1 MPSPQIRFKE
11 FKDPLKL
18 TNLDIAVEIMQ
29 SGLSR
34 LLSDADI
41 GMPVIRSNNLKD
53 SRLDC
58 TDVKYWHSKDTQGSN
73 LDNYILRDGDLLVNF
88 INSMAQIGKV
98 ALYKNILQRDVIF
111 TTNILRL
118 RFKPHVVNRYIFNLF
133 QTDKYRKFIESIT
146 KPAVNQAS
154 FTTKE
159 FKKFEFCLPS
169 IQEQT
174 RIADLF
180 ENFDKKLFLLNKK
193 LELLILYKKGVMKQ
207 IFNQE
212 IRFKDENLQNF
223 PEWKKI
229 PLNEFA
235 NIVGGGTPDTFNNVY
250 WGGSIQWFTPTELK
264 RKYVSLS
271 SRTITDLGLKNSSA
285 KLLPKGAILFTSRA
299 TVGDVSIALNEC
311 ATNQGFQSFVPR
323 NSNSNE
329 YLFYWL
335 QNNKKL
341 FLERASGS
349 TFLEISKK
357 EIEKILISKPAPDE
371 QMKIANFLSSID
383 KKIDNVRSQY
393 EKASLFKQ
401 GLLQQMFI

>member
-1 MPSPQIRFKE
+1 MI
-11 FKDPLKL
+11 
-18 TNLDIAVEIMQ
+18 
-29 SGLSR
+29 
-34 LLSDADI
+34 
-41 GMPVIRSNNLKD
+41 
-53 SRLDC
+53 
-58 TDVKYWHSKDTQGSN
+58 
-73 LDNYILRDGDLLVNF
+73 
-88 INSMAQIGKV
+88 
-98 ALYKNILQRDVIF
+98 
-111 TTNILRL
+111 
-118 RFKPHVVNRYIFNLF
+118 
-133 QTDKYRKFIESIT
+133 
-146 KPAVNQAS
+146 
-154 FTTKE
+154 
-159 FKKFEFCLPS
+159 
-169 IQEQT
+169 
-174 RIADLF
+174 
-180 ENFDKKLFLLNKK
+180 
-193 LELLILYKKGVMKQ
+193 
-207 IFNQE
+207 
-212 IRFKDENLQNF
+212 
-223 PEWKKI
+223 
-229 PLNEFA
+229 
-235 NIVGGGTPDTFNNVY
+235 
-250 WGGSIQWFTPTELK
+250 
-264 RKYVSLS
+264 